1 MGPLKL
7 ALEDEFT
14 NIQISSNT
22 TFQVNAHIRQIQCKS
37 TMMPANFLKYTKK
50 SEVQVELKIV
60 HYLTA
65 CYSEVD
71 NTNSVLVE

>member
-22 TFQVNAHIRQIQCKS
+22 TFQVNAHIRQIQCES
-37 TMMPANFLKYTKK
+37 AMMPANFLKYTKK

-60 HYLTA
+60 YYLTA

-71 NTNSVLVE
+71 NSKSVLVE